1 MSLSKESLN
10 LIGSSGTIPKLEQTS
25 QWLTWKR
32 EMLDLLDMC
41 GYGDLL
47 TRNAQPPTEGNDLA
61 TQIEAWRSRQDR
73 ACGAIRSRLGYNA
86 RVFTTGISTAQGMI
100 NHLETRYR
108 PVGSAIFQE
117 LDRRYQELT
126 LESCDSVMEYANKL
140 RQVRAELLEMDD
152 TCQIGEPHFVNKFL
166 CGLGPD
172 YEVFLTAFNQNH
184 NILPIRNPSNRNV
197 VLKEAVTF
205 ETAIF
210 AASQEEDRQRSATAK
225 MAHRAMMAQDTSCCG
240 YCGRKGHDRSTCWRL
255 HPELRRDR
263 IKAGYERRQR
273 KMQVREK
280 EREKTNDELESATY
294 TTPAHL
300 QPDQARL
307 ALWQNDFQGHL
318 GLIGSS
324 LGPSGLQASLQTRA
338 LERIHVLDS
347 GASSHIF
354 CRQENFTSL
363 HRYHGLPIN
372 GIADIKVMPGGCGTY
387 CLRVQGPKGSQNVTL
402 DNALYVPEGHS
413 NLLSVSA
420 LEKKGAEV
428 VFRNGKAVVTNKGKV
443 VLTATRISGV
453 YVVDEVEDRPF
464 QTALASFSVG
474 DPRLHLWHERLAHLG
489 ERNIKRL
496 MNMSTGI
503 RPDDSTSNPC
513 GACVQG
519 KLRECPHVRPIKKG
533 IYPLECI
540 HADIAGPFPE
550 VGVDGSR
557 YWVCFIDDFT
567 QMSWV
572 YPVKERSEFEEC
584 FHHLLQQFERP
595 ERRCHFLH
603 LDRGG
608 ENRSHSLTRLCR
620 DRGIKL
626 SYTGTEQHEQ
636 NGLAEVLNRIIL
648 EKLTPTLLKSG
659 LALKWW
665 PYFLKAVNRI
675 RNLCPT
681 ASIST
686 TPYQAWYGDVPDLS
700 HLRVLGSRGWALLP
714 SSKRKKM
721 QSKSIPCQLL
731 GYQGSTNYILLDER
745 GRVFVSNNVVFSENI
760 KNVEPTLDNL
770 THQMSDQR
778 PSQRRRVVGEEDSD
792 VENAIVLEPSPL
804 PIASRE
810 ANRSGETGRGETTP
824 DEPPVGDTGWD
835 PDQESTRSSIH
846 VATDERE
853 VSSEETEEHAESRL
867 PERSTRGQLPSRY
880 ILASTNFAFLAKV
893 AEQLY
898 LVARDIDQSEPR
910 TFKEATQGVHG
921 KLWWGGLKDELG
933 SLVENGVWTLVT
945 LPPGRKA
952 LRGKWVFKLKR
963 GENGQVLRYKARFV
977 VRGFEQREGIDFNET
992 FASVVK
998 PMSYK
1003 MIFAIAAALD
1013 LELEQMD
1020 VKTAFLYGL
1029 VNEEIYVQQPE
1040 GFDDG
1045 SGRVCKLL
1053 RALYGLKQAPRVWYE
1068 TLSTFLATL
1077 GFKPLLSDMGVFV
1090 KGHTFIAVYVDDLLI
1105 AGPSKDEIVAVKQ
1118 ALCNKFK
1125 MTDLGPCKYYLG
1137 MSVRRDRATRSIFLS
1152 QTTYLEKVLRDFGMD
1167 QCAPNATPVSTS
1179 KFGEPGPDYKAADK
1193 LKEWYAKA
1201 IGSLMYLMLGT
1212 RPDIAFAVS
1221 LCSRHLANPTNEHQ
1235 TAVKRIFRY
1244 LKGSQNLEL
1253 VYQGGLQ
1260 PLLGYTDS
1268 DWAGDL
1274 ETRRSTSGY
1283 VFNLGTGA
1291 ISWSSKR
1298 QRTVALSSCEAE
1310 YMGQTAATKEAVW
1323 LRALLQELLKEYKEV
1338 PELKTTVIFGDN
1350 QGAIAMSKNPQFHTR
1365 TKHIDIQHHYC
1376 REKVN
1381 DGTIEFQYIPT
1392 GKQVADGLTKALPK
1406 DRFLLFRQA
1415 LGLKER
1421 RP

>member
-1 MSLSKESLN
+1 MSLPKEPLN
-10 LIGSSGTIPKLEQTS
+10 LVGSPGTIPKLEQTS

-47 TRNAQPPTEGNDLA
+47 TRNSQPPTEGNDLA

-140 RQVRAELLEMDD
+140 RQVRAELLEMDE

-184 NILPIRNPSNRNV
+184 NILPIRDPNNRDV

-210 AASQEEDRQRSATAK
+210 AVSQEEDRQRSATAK
-225 MAHRAMMAQDTSCCG
+225 IAHRAMMAQDVSCCG
-240 YCGRKGHDRSTCWRL
+240 YCGRKGHDKSTCWKL
-255 HPELRRDR
+255 HPELRRER
-263 IKAGYERRQR
+263 SKAGYDRRQR
-273 KMQVREK
+273 KMQSREK
-280 EREKTNDELESATY
+280 EREKTTDELESATQA
-294 TTPAHL
+294 TPAYL

-307 ALWQNDFQGHL
+307 ALLQNDFQGHL

-324 LGPSGLQASLQTRA
+324 IGPSSLHASLRTQA

-347 GASSHIF
+347 GASLHIF

-363 HRYHGLPIN
+363 HKYHGLPIN
-372 GIADIKVMPGGCGTY
+372 GIADVKVMPGGCGTY

-402 DNALYVPEGHS
+402 DSALYVPEGHS

-453 YVVDEVEDRPF
+453 YVVDEAEEDHF

-503 RPDDSTSNPC
+503 RPDNSTSNPC

-519 KLRECPHVRPIKKG
+519 KLRECPHIRPIKKG
-533 IYPLECI
+533 TYPLECI

-557 YWVCFIDDFT
+557 YWACFIDDFT

-572 YPVKERSEFEEC
+572 YPVKERSDFEEC
-584 FHHLLQQFERP
+584 FQHLLEQFERP

-603 LDRGG
+603 LDGGG
-608 ENRSHSLTRLCR
+608 ENRSHILTRFCR

-760 KNVEPTLDNL
+760 KNIEPTLDNL
-770 THQMSDQR
+770 THQTSDRR
-778 PSQRRRVVGEEDSD
+778 PSQRRRVVREGDSD

-810 ANRSGETGRGETTP
+810 ANRSGETGRGDTTP
-824 DEPPVGDTGWD
+824 DELLVGDTGWD

-880 ILASTNFAFLAKV
+880 ILASTNFAFLATV

-910 TFKEATQGVHG
+910 TFREATQGVHG
-921 KLWWGGLKDELG
+921 KLWWGGLKDEHK
-933 SLVENGVWTLVT
+933 SLVENGVWTLAT
-945 LPPGRKA
+945 LPQDERSFEA
-952 LRGKWVFKLKR
+952 
-963 GENGQVLRYKARFV
+963 NG
-977 VRGFEQREGIDFNET
+977 
-992 FASVVK
+992 
-998 PMSYK
+998 
-1003 MIFAIAAALD
+1003 
-1013 LELEQMD
+1013 
-1020 VKTAFLYGL
+1020 
-1029 VNEEIYVQQPE
+1029 
-1040 GFDDG
+1040 
-1045 SGRVCKLL
+1045 
-1053 RALYGLKQAPRVWYE
+1053 
-1068 TLSTFLATL
+1068 
-1077 GFKPLLSDMGVFV
+1077 
-1090 KGHTFIAVYVDDLLI
+1090 
-1105 AGPSKDEIVAVKQ
+1105 
-1118 ALCNKFK
+1118 
-1125 MTDLGPCKYYLG
+1125 
-1137 MSVRRDRATRSIFLS
+1137 
-1152 QTTYLEKVLRDFGMD
+1152 
-1167 QCAPNATPVSTS
+1167 
-1179 KFGEPGPDYKAADK
+1179 
-1193 LKEWYAKA
+1193 
-1201 IGSLMYLMLGT
+1201 
-1212 RPDIAFAVS
+1212 
-1221 LCSRHLANPTNEHQ
+1221 CS
-1235 TAVKRIFRY
+1235 
-1244 LKGSQNLEL
+1244 
-1253 VYQGGLQ
+1253 
-1260 PLLGYTDS
+1260 
-1268 DWAGDL
+1268 
-1274 ETRRSTSGY
+1274 
-1283 VFNLGTGA
+1283 
-1291 ISWSSKR
+1291 SSK
-1298 QRTVALSSCEAE
+1298 EE
-1310 YMGQTAATKEAVW
+1310 KMGKFCGTK
-1323 LRALLQELLKEYKEV
+1323 LALL
-1338 PELKTTVIFGDN
+1338 
-1350 QGAIAMSKNPQFHTR
+1350 
-1365 TKHIDIQHHYC
+1365 
-1376 REKVN
+1376 
-1381 DGTIEFQYIPT
+1381 
-1392 GKQVADGLTKALPK
+1392 
-1406 DRFLLFRQA
+1406 
-1415 LGLKER
+1415 
-1421 RP
+1421 

>member
-240 YCGRKGHDRSTCWRL
+240 YCGRKGHDRSTCWRI

-496 MNMSTGI
+496 MKMSTGI

-533 IYPLECI
+533 TYPLECI

-595 ERRCHFLH
+595 ERR
-603 LDRGG
+603 
-608 ENRSHSLTRLCR
+608 S
-620 DRGIKL
+620 
-626 SYTGTEQHEQ
+626 
-636 NGLAEVLNRIIL
+636 
-648 EKLTPTLLKSG
+648 
-659 LALKWW
+659 
-665 PYFLKAVNRI
+665 
-675 RNLCPT
+675 
-681 ASIST
+681 
-686 TPYQAWYGDVPDLS
+686 WYGDVPDLS

-853 VSSEETEEHAESRL
+853 VSSEETEKHAESRL

-880 ILASTNFAFLAKV
+880 ILASTNFAFLATV

-910 TFKEATQGVHG
+910 TFKEATQG
-921 KLWWGGLKDELG
+921 KKTYDAKERLQDL
-933 SLVENGVWTLVT
+933 
-945 LPPGRKA
+945 
-952 LRGKWVFKLKR
+952 
-963 GENGQVLRYKARFV
+963 
-977 VRGFEQREGIDFNET
+977 QR
-992 FASVVK
+992 
-998 PMSYK
+998 
-1003 MIFAIAAALD
+1003 
-1013 LELEQMD
+1013 
-1020 VKTAFLYGL
+1020 
-1029 VNEEIYVQQPE
+1029 
-1040 GFDDG
+1040 
-1045 SGRVCKLL
+1045 
-1053 RALYGLKQAPRVWYE
+1053 RAE
-1068 TLSTFLATL
+1068 
-1077 GFKPLLSDMGVFV
+1077 
-1090 KGHTFIAVYVDDLLI
+1090 
-1105 AGPSKDEIVAVKQ
+1105 
-1118 ALCNKFK
+1118 
-1125 MTDLGPCKYYLG
+1125 
-1137 MSVRRDRATRSIFLS
+1137 
-1152 QTTYLEKVLRDFGMD
+1152 
-1167 QCAPNATPVSTS
+1167 
-1179 KFGEPGPDYKAADK
+1179 
-1193 LKEWYAKA
+1193 
-1201 IGSLMYLMLGT
+1201 
-1212 RPDIAFAVS
+1212 
-1221 LCSRHLANPTNEHQ
+1221 
-1235 TAVKRIFRY
+1235 
-1244 LKGSQNLEL
+1244 
-1253 VYQGGLQ
+1253 
-1260 PLLGYTDS
+1260 
-1268 DWAGDL
+1268 AGDL
-1274 ETRRSTSGY
+1274 LWIEEDLQSQESLQDRAKMGVSRRSSADKKKTRK
-1283 VFNLGTGA
+1283 FR
-1291 ISWSSKR
+1291 I
-1298 QRTVALSSCEAE
+1298 AL
-1310 YMGQTAATKEAVW
+1310 
-1323 LRALLQELLKEYKEV
+1323 
-1338 PELKTTVIFGDN
+1338 D
-1350 QGAIAMSKNPQFHTR
+1350 
-1365 TKHIDIQHHYC
+1365 
-1376 REKVN
+1376 
-1381 DGTIEFQYIPT
+1381 
-1392 GKQVADGLTKALPK
+1392 
-1406 DRFLLFRQA
+1406 
-1415 LGLKER
+1415 
-1421 RP
+1421 

>member
-1 MSLSKESLN
+1 MSLPKESLN
-10 LIGSSGTIPKLEQTS
+10 LMGSSSTIPKLEQTS

-47 TRNAQPPTEGNDLA
+47 TRNTQPPTEGNDLV

-86 RVFTTGISTAQGMI
+86 RVFTTGILTAQGMMS
-100 NHLETRYR
+100 HLESRYR

-117 LDRRYQELT
+117 LDRRFQELT
-126 LESCDSVMEYANKL
+126 LDSCDSVMEYANKL
-140 RQVRAELLEMDD
+140 RQVRAELLEMDEI
-152 TCQIGEPHFVNKFL
+152 CQIGEPHFVNKFL

-184 NILPIRNPSNRNV
+184 NILPIRDPNNRNV

-225 MAHRAMMAQDTSCCG
+225 IAHRAMMAQDTSCCG
-240 YCGRKGHDRSTCWRL
+240 YCGRKGHDKSTCWKL
-255 HPELRRDR
+255 HPELRRER
-263 IKAGYERRQR
+263 SKAGYERRQR
-273 KMQVREK
+273 KMQNREK
-280 EREKTNDELESATY
+280 DREKTTDELESATY
-294 TTPAHL
+294 ATPAYL

-324 LGPSGLQASLQTRA
+324 FGPSGLQASLQARA

-354 CRQENFTSL
+354 CRYENFTVL
-363 HRYHGLPIN
+363 QKYHGLPIN
-372 GIADIKVMPGGCGTY
+372 GIADAKVMPGGCGTY
-387 CLRVQGPKGSQNVTL
+387 CLRVQGPKGSHNVTL
-402 DNALYVPEGHS
+402 DSALYVPEGHS

-453 YVVDEVEDRPF
+453 YVVDEVEEGHF

-519 KLRECPHVRPIKKG
+519 KLRECPHIRPIKKG
-533 IYPLECI
+533 TYPLECI
-540 HADIAGPFPE
+540 HADIAGPFSE

-557 YWVCFIDDFT
+557 YWACFIDDFT

-584 FHHLLQQFERP
+584 FQHLLKQFERP

-608 ENRSHSLTRLCR
+608 ENRSHVLTRFCR

-700 HLRVLGSRGWALLP
+700 HLRVLGSRGWALIP

-760 KNVEPTLDNL
+760 KNIEPTLDNL

-778 PSQRRRVVGEEDSD
+778 PSQRRRVAREEDSY

-804 PIASRE
+804 PIVSRD

-824 DEPPVGDTGWD
+824 DEPLVGDTGWD
-835 PDQESTRSSIH
+835 PDQASTRSSIH

-853 VSSEETEEHAESRL
+853 VSSEETEGHAESRL

-880 ILASTNFAFLAKV
+880 ILASTNFAFLATV

-910 TFKEATQGVHG
+910 TFREATQGVHG
-921 KLWWGGLKDELG
+921 KLWWGGLKDEHG
-933 SLVENGVWTLVT
+933 SLAENGVWTLVT

-1029 VNEEIYVQQPE
+1029 VTEEIYVEQPE

-1137 MSVRRDRATRSIFLS
+1137 MSVRRDRTTRSIFLS

-1179 KFGEPGPDYKAADK
+1179 KFGEPDSGYKATGE

-1221 LCSRHLANPTNEHQ
+1221 LCSRHLGNPTNEHQ

-1253 VYQGGLQ
+1253 VYQGELQ
-1260 PLLGYTDS
+1260 PLFGYTDS

-1310 YMGQTAATKEAVW
+1310 YMGQTAAAKEAVW
-1323 LRALLQELLKEYKEV
+1323 LRGLFQELLKEYREV
-1338 PELKTTVIFGDN
+1338 PELKSTVIFGDN

-1381 DGTIEFQYIPT
+1381 DGTVEFQYIPT

-1406 DRFLLFRQA
+1406 DRFLLFRKA

-1421 RP
+1421 QP

>member
-1 MSLSKESLN
+1 MSLPKEPLN
-10 LIGSSGTIPKLEQTS
+10 LVGSPGTIPKPEQAS

-100 NHLETRYR
+100 RHLETRYR
-108 PVGSAIFQE
+108 PVGNAIFQE

-152 TCQIGEPHFVNKFL
+152 TCQVGEPHFVNKFL

-172 YEVFLTAFNQNH
+172 YEVFLTTFNQNH
-184 NILPIRNPSNRNV
+184 NILPIRDPNNRNV
-197 VLKEAVTF
+197 IIKEAVTF

-225 MAHRAMMAQDTSCCG
+225 M
-240 YCGRKGHDRSTCWRL
+240 
-255 HPELRRDR
+255 
-263 IKAGYERRQR
+263 
-273 KMQVREK
+273 
-280 EREKTNDELESATY
+280 
-294 TTPAHL
+294 
-300 QPDQARL
+300 
-307 ALWQNDFQGHL
+307 
-318 GLIGSS
+318 
-324 LGPSGLQASLQTRA
+324 
-338 LERIHVLDS
+338 IHVLDS
-347 GASSHIF
+347 GASSHTF
-354 CRQENFTSL
+354 CRHKNFTSL

-402 DNALYVPEGHS
+402 DNALHVPEGHS
-413 NLLSVSA
+413 NLLFVSA

-428 VFRNGKAVVTNKGKV
+428 VFRNGKAAVTNKGKV

-453 YVVDEVEDRPF
+453 YVVDEVEDRLF

-496 MNMSTGI
+496 MKMSTGI
-503 RPDDSTSNPC
+503 RTDDSTSNPC

-519 KLRECPHVRPIKKG
+519 KLREGPHIRPIKKG
-533 IYPLECI
+533 TYPLECI

-557 YWVCFIDDFT
+557 YWACFIDDFT

-572 YPVKERSEFEEC
+572 YPVKERSDFEEC
-584 FHHLLQQFERP
+584 FQHLLGQFERP

-603 LDRGG
+603 LNRGG
-608 ENRSHSLTRLCR
+608 ENRSHVLTRFYR

-721 QSKSIPCQLL
+721 QSKSIP
-731 GYQGSTNYILLDER
+731 
-745 GRVFVSNNVVFSENI
+745 F
-760 KNVEPTLDNL
+760 
-770 THQMSDQR
+770 
-778 PSQRRRVVGEEDSD
+778 GEGDSD
-792 VENAIVLEPSPL
+792 VENATVLEPSPL

-810 ANRSGETGRGETTP
+810 ANRSEETGRGETTP
-824 DEPPVGDTGWD
+824 DEPLVGDTGWD

-853 VSSEETEEHAESRL
+853 VSSEETGGHAESRL

-880 ILASTNFAFLAKV
+880 ILASTNFAFLGTI

-910 TFKEATQGVHG
+910 TFREATQGVHR
-921 KLWWGGLKDELG
+921 KLWWGGLKDEHG

-952 LRGKWVFKLKR
+952 LRGKWVFKLKI

-1090 KGHTFIAVYVDDLLI
+1090 KGHTFIAVYMDDLLI
-1105 AGPSKDEIVAVKQ
+1105 AGPSKDETVAVKQ
-1118 ALCNKFK
+1118 DLCNKFK

-1137 MSVRRDRATRSIFLS
+1137 MSLRRDRTDRSIFLS
-1152 QTTYLEKVLRDFGMD
+1152 QTAYLEKVLRDFGMD

-1179 KFGEPGPDYKAADK
+1179 KFREPSPDYKAADE

-1221 LCSRHLANPTNEHQ
+1221 LCSRHPGNPTNEHQ

-1244 LKGSQNLEL
+1244 LQGSQNLEL
-1253 VYQGGLQ
+1253 VYQGELQ

-1268 DWAGDL
+1268 GWAGDL

-1310 YMGQTAATKEAVW
+1310 YMGQTAAAKEAVW
-1323 LRALLQELLKEYKEV
+1323 LRGLLQELLKEYKEV

-1350 QGAIAMSKNPQFHTR
+1350 PGAMAMSKNPQFHTR

-1381 DGTIEFQYIPT
+1381 DGTVEFQYIPT

-1406 DRFLLFRQA
+1406 DRFLLFRKA

>member
-240 YCGRKGHDRSTCWRL
+240 YCGRKGHDRSTCWRI

-496 MNMSTGI
+496 MKMSTGI

-533 IYPLECI
+533 TYPLECI

-608 ENRSHSLTRLCR
+608 ENRSHT
-620 DRGIKL
+620 
-626 SYTGTEQHEQ
+626 
-636 NGLAEVLNRIIL
+636 
-648 EKLTPTLLKSG
+648 
-659 LALKWW
+659 
-665 PYFLKAVNRI
+665 
-675 RNLCPT
+675 
-681 ASIST
+681 
-686 TPYQAWYGDVPDLS
+686 WYGDVPDLS

-853 VSSEETEEHAESRL
+853 VSSEETEKHAESRL

-880 ILASTNFAFLAKV
+880 ILASTNFAFLATV

-910 TFKEATQGVHG
+910 TFKEATQGETHG
-921 KLWWGGLKDELG
+921 SKIA
-933 SLVENGVWTLVT
+933 
-945 LPPGRKA
+945 RK
-952 LRGKWVFKLKR
+952 
-963 GENGQVLRYKARFV
+963 
-977 VRGFEQREGIDFNET
+977 REEG
-992 FASVVK
+992 A
-998 PMSYK
+998 K
-1003 MIFAIAAALD
+1003 M
-1013 LELEQMD
+1013 
-1020 VKTAFLYGL
+1020 
-1029 VNEEIYVQQPE
+1029 N
-1040 GFDDG
+1040 
-1045 SGRVCKLL
+1045 
-1053 RALYGLKQAPRVWYE
+1053 
-1068 TLSTFLATL
+1068 
-1077 GFKPLLSDMGVFV
+1077 
-1090 KGHTFIAVYVDDLLI
+1090 
-1105 AGPSKDEIVAVKQ
+1105 
-1118 ALCNKFK
+1118 
-1125 MTDLGPCKYYLG
+1125 
-1137 MSVRRDRATRSIFLS
+1137 
-1152 QTTYLEKVLRDFGMD
+1152 
-1167 QCAPNATPVSTS
+1167 
-1179 KFGEPGPDYKAADK
+1179 
-1193 LKEWYAKA
+1193 
-1201 IGSLMYLMLGT
+1201 
-1212 RPDIAFAVS
+1212 
-1221 LCSRHLANPTNEHQ
+1221 
-1235 TAVKRIFRY
+1235 
-1244 LKGSQNLEL
+1244 
-1253 VYQGGLQ
+1253 
-1260 PLLGYTDS
+1260 
-1268 DWAGDL
+1268 
-1274 ETRRSTSGY
+1274 
-1283 VFNLGTGA
+1283 
-1291 ISWSSKR
+1291 
-1298 QRTVALSSCEAE
+1298 
-1310 YMGQTAATKEAVW
+1310 
-1323 LRALLQELLKEYKEV
+1323 
-1338 PELKTTVIFGDN
+1338 
-1350 QGAIAMSKNPQFHTR
+1350 
-1365 TKHIDIQHHYC
+1365 
-1376 REKVN
+1376 
-1381 DGTIEFQYIPT
+1381 
-1392 GKQVADGLTKALPK
+1392 
-1406 DRFLLFRQA
+1406 
-1415 LGLKER
+1415 
-1421 RP
+1421 

>member
-10 LIGSSGTIPKLEQTS
+10 LVGSSGTILKLEQTS
-25 QWLTWKR
+25 HWLTWKR

-86 RVFTTGISTAQGMI
+86 RVFTTGIPTA
-100 NHLETRYR
+100 H
-108 PVGSAIFQE
+108 
-117 LDRRYQELT
+117 
-126 LESCDSVMEYANKL
+126 VMEYANKL
-140 RQVRAELLEMDD
+140 RQVKAELLEMDEI
-152 TCQIGEPHFVNKFL
+152 CQIGEPHLVNKFL

-184 NILPIRNPSNRNV
+184 NILPIRDPNNRNV
-197 VLKEAVTF
+197 ILKEAVTF

-210 AASQEEDRQRSATAK
+210 AASQEEDRQRGATARI
-225 MAHRAMMAQDTSCCG
+225 AHRAMVAQGTPCCG
-240 YCGRKGHDRSTCWRL
+240 HCGRKWHDKSTCWKL
-255 HPELRRDR
+255 HPELRRER
-263 IKAGYERRQR
+263 TKAGYERRQR
-273 KMQVREK
+273 KMQNREK
-280 EREKTNDELESATY
+280 DREKTTDELGSATY
-294 TTPAHL
+294 AAPAYL

-324 LGPSGLQASLQTRA
+324 FGPSGPQASLQTRA

-354 CRQENFTSL
+354 CRHENFTVL
-363 HRYHGLPIN
+363 QKYHGLPIN
-372 GIADIKVMPGGCGTY
+372 GIADAKVMPGGCGTY
-387 CLRVQGPKGSQNVTL
+387 CLRVQGPKGSHNVTL
-402 DNALYVPEGHS
+402 DSALYVPEGHS

-453 YVVDEVEDRPF
+453 YVVDEAEEDHF

-503 RPDDSTSNPC
+503 RPDISTSNPC

-519 KLRECPHVRPIKKG
+519 KLRECPHIRPIKKG
-533 IYPLECI
+533 TYPLECI

-557 YWVCFIDDFT
+557 YWACFIDDFT

-584 FHHLLQQFERP
+584 FQHLLEQFERP

-608 ENRSHSLTRLCR
+608 ENRSHVLTRFCW

-745 GRVFVSNNVVFSENI
+745 GRVLVSNNVVFSENI

-778 PSQRRRVVGEEDSD
+778 PSQRRRVVGEGDSD

-810 ANRSGETGRGETTP
+810 ANRSEETGRGETTP
-824 DEPPVGDTGWD
+824 DEPLVGDTGWD

-853 VSSEETEEHAESRL
+853 VSSEETGGHAESRL

-880 ILASTNFAFLAKV
+880 ILASTNFAFLATV

-910 TFKEATQGVHG
+910 TFREATQGVHR
-921 KLWWGGLKDELG
+921 KLWWGGLKDEHG

-1068 TLSTFLATL
+1068 TLSTFLAAL

-1090 KGHTFIAVYVDDLLI
+1090 KCHTFIAVYVDDLLI

-1125 MTDLGPCKYYLG
+1125 MTDLGPCK
-1137 MSVRRDRATRSIFLS
+1137 
-1152 QTTYLEKVLRDFGMD
+1152 
-1167 QCAPNATPVSTS
+1167 
-1179 KFGEPGPDYKAADK
+1179 
-1193 LKEWYAKA
+1193 
-1201 IGSLMYLMLGT
+1201 
-1212 RPDIAFAVS
+1212 
-1221 LCSRHLANPTNEHQ
+1221 
-1235 TAVKRIFRY
+1235 
-1244 LKGSQNLEL
+1244 
-1253 VYQGGLQ
+1253 
-1260 PLLGYTDS
+1260 
-1268 DWAGDL
+1268 
-1274 ETRRSTSGY
+1274 
-1283 VFNLGTGA
+1283 
-1291 ISWSSKR
+1291 
-1298 QRTVALSSCEAE
+1298 
-1310 YMGQTAATKEAVW
+1310 
-1323 LRALLQELLKEYKEV
+1323 
-1338 PELKTTVIFGDN
+1338 
-1350 QGAIAMSKNPQFHTR
+1350 
-1365 TKHIDIQHHYC
+1365 
-1376 REKVN
+1376 
-1381 DGTIEFQYIPT
+1381 
-1392 GKQVADGLTKALPK
+1392 
-1406 DRFLLFRQA
+1406 
-1415 LGLKER
+1415 
-1421 RP
+1421 

>member
-140 RQVRAELLEMDD
+140 RQ
-152 TCQIGEPHFVNKFL
+152 
-166 CGLGPD
+166 
-172 YEVFLTAFNQNH
+172 NH
-184 NILPIRNPSNRNV
+184 NILPIRDPSNRNV

-533 IYPLECI
+533 TYPLECI

-675 RNLCPT
+675 RNLCPA

-853 VSSEETEEHAESRL
+853 VSSEETEKHAESRL

-880 ILASTNFAFLAKV
+880 ILASTNFAFLATV

-910 TFKEATQGVHG
+910 TFKEATQG
-921 KLWWGGLKDELG
+921 
-933 SLVENGVWTLVT
+933 
-945 LPPGRKA
+945 
-952 LRGKWVFKLKR
+952 
-963 GENGQVLRYKARFV
+963 
-977 VRGFEQREGIDFNET
+977 
-992 FASVVK
+992 
-998 PMSYK
+998 
-1003 MIFAIAAALD
+1003 
-1013 LELEQMD
+1013 
-1020 VKTAFLYGL
+1020 
-1029 VNEEIYVQQPE
+1029 
-1040 GFDDG
+1040 
-1045 SGRVCKLL
+1045 
-1053 RALYGLKQAPRVWYE
+1053 
-1068 TLSTFLATL
+1068 
-1077 GFKPLLSDMGVFV
+1077 
-1090 KGHTFIAVYVDDLLI
+1090 
-1105 AGPSKDEIVAVKQ
+1105 
-1118 ALCNKFK
+1118 
-1125 MTDLGPCKYYLG
+1125 
-1137 MSVRRDRATRSIFLS
+1137 
-1152 QTTYLEKVLRDFGMD
+1152 
-1167 QCAPNATPVSTS
+1167 
-1179 KFGEPGPDYKAADK
+1179 
-1193 LKEWYAKA
+1193 
-1201 IGSLMYLMLGT
+1201 
-1212 RPDIAFAVS
+1212 
-1221 LCSRHLANPTNEHQ
+1221 

-1310 YMGQTAATKEAVW
+1310 YMGQTAAAKEAVW
-1323 LRALLQELLKEYKEV
+1323 LRGLLQELLKEYREV

-1381 DGTIEFQYIPT
+1381 DGTVEFQYIPT

-1406 DRFLLFRQA
+1406 DRFLLFRKA
-1415 LGLKER
+1415 LGLRER

>member
-10 LIGSSGTIPKLEQTS
+10 LASNSSAIPKLEQTS

-47 TRNAQPPTEGNDLA
+47 TRNSQPPTEGNDLT
-61 TQIEAWRSRQDR
+61 TQIEVWRSRQDR

-86 RVFTTGISTAQGMI
+86 RVFTTGIPTAQGMI

-126 LESCDSVMEYANKL
+126 LDSCDSVMEYANKL
-140 RQVRAELLEMDD
+140 RQVRAELLEMDEI
-152 TCQIGEPHFVNKFL
+152 CQIGEPHFVNKFL

-184 NILPIRNPSNRNV
+184 NILPIRDPNNRNII
-197 VLKEAVTF
+197 LKEAVTF

-210 AASQEEDRQRSATAK
+210 AASQEEDRQRGATARI
-225 MAHRAMMAQDTSCCG
+225 AHRAMVARDTSGCG
-240 YCGRKGHDRSTCWRL
+240 HCGRKGHNKSTCWKL
-255 HPELRRDR
+255 HPELRREHE
-263 IKAGYERRQR
+263 KTAHERRQR
-273 KMQVREK
+273 KTQRREK
-280 EREKTNDELESATY
+280 EKEKTNDEPEYATDA
-294 TTPAHL
+294 TPAYL

-318 GLIGSS
+318 GLVGSS
-324 LGPSGLQASLQTRA
+324 FRLSGSQASPQARA

-354 CRQENFTSL
+354 CRSANFTAL
-363 HRYHGLPIN
+363 HKYQGLPIN
-372 GIADIKVMPGGCGTY
+372 GIANATVMPGGRGTY
-387 CLRVQGPKGSQNVTL
+387 SLRVQGPKGPQNVTL
-402 DNALYVPEGHS
+402 DSALYVPEGYS

-428 VFRNGKAVVTNKGKV
+428 LFRNGKAVVTNKGKV

-453 YVVDEVEDRPF
+453 YVVDETEEDHF

-496 MNMSTGI
+496 VGMSTGI
-503 RPDDSTSNPC
+503 RPDQSTSNPC

-519 KLRECPHVRPIKKG
+519 KLKERPHVRPIKKG
-533 IYPLECI
+533 TYPLECI

-550 VGVDGSR
+550 VGVDGSW
-557 YWVCFIDDFT
+557 YWACFIDDFT

-572 YPVKERSEFEEC
+572 YPIKEKSEFEEC
-584 FHHLLQQFERP
+584 FQHLLKQFERP

-608 ENRSHSLTRLCR
+608 ENRSHILIMFCR
-620 DRGIKL
+620 DRGIHL
-626 SYTGTEQHEQ
+626 SYTATEQHEQ

-665 PYFLKAVNRI
+665 PYLLKAVNHI

-700 HLRVLGSRGWALLP
+700 HLRVFGSRGWALLP

-721 QSKSIPCQLL
+721 QSRSIPCQLL

-760 KNVEPTLDNL
+760 KSVEPILDNL

-778 PSQRRRVVGEEDSD
+778 PSQRRRVDKENTD
-792 VENAIVLEPSPL
+792 VENLIILEPSPL
-804 PIASRE
+804 PIASGKANGAE
-810 ANRSGETGRGETTP
+810 AIGRGETTS
-824 DEPPVGDTGWD
+824 DESSVGDPGWD

-846 VATDERE
+846 VATDEHE
-853 VSSEETEEHAESRL
+853 VPPEATERHAESRL

-880 ILASTNFAFLAKV
+880 ILASTNFAFLATI
-893 AEQLY
+893 ARQLY

-910 TFKEATQGVHG
+910 TFKEATQGPHG
-921 KLWWGGLKDELG
+921 RLWWGGLKDEHG
-933 SLVENGVWTLVT
+933 SLIENGVWTLVT

-963 GENGQVLRYKARFV
+963 GENGEILRYKARFV

-1003 MIFAIAAALD
+1003 MIFAITAALD

-1029 VNEEIYVQQPE
+1029 VTEEIYVEQPE
-1040 GFDDG
+1040 GFNDG
-1045 SGRVCKLL
+1045 SGKVCKLL

-1068 TLSTFLATL
+1068 TLSTFLEIL
-1077 GFKPLLSDMGVFV
+1077 GFKPLLSDMGIFV

-1137 MSVRRDRATRSIFLS
+1137 MSLRRDRANRSISLS
-1152 QTTYLEKVLRDFGMD
+1152 QTTYLEKILRDFGMD
-1167 QCAPNATPVSTS
+1167 QCAPNVTPVATS
-1179 KFGEPGPDYKAADK
+1179 KFGEPDPDYKATDE

-1221 LCSRHLANPTNEHQ
+1221 LCSRHLGNPTNEHQ

-1253 VYQGGLQ
+1253 VYQGKLQ

-1274 ETRRSTSGY
+1274 ETRKSTSGY

-1310 YMGQTAATKEAVW
+1310 YMGQTGAAKEAVW
-1323 LRALLQELLKEYKEV
+1323 LRNLLQELLKEYREV

-1350 QGAIAMSKNPQFHTR
+1350 QGAIAMSKNPQFHAR
-1365 TKHIDIQHHYC
+1365 TKHIEIQHHYC

-1381 DGTIEFQYIPT
+1381 DGTVDFQYIPT

-1406 DRFLLFRQA
+1406 DRFLLFREA

-1421 RP
+1421 RL

>member
-1 MSLSKESLN
+1 
-10 LIGSSGTIPKLEQTS
+10 
-25 QWLTWKR
+25 
-32 EMLDLLDMC
+32 
-41 GYGDLL
+41 
-47 TRNAQPPTEGNDLA
+47 
-61 TQIEAWRSRQDR
+61 
-73 ACGAIRSRLGYNA
+73 
-86 RVFTTGISTAQGMI
+86 
-100 NHLETRYR
+100 
-108 PVGSAIFQE
+108 
-117 LDRRYQELT
+117 
-126 LESCDSVMEYANKL
+126 
-140 RQVRAELLEMDD
+140 
-152 TCQIGEPHFVNKFL
+152 
-166 CGLGPD
+166 
-172 YEVFLTAFNQNH
+172 
-184 NILPIRNPSNRNV
+184 
-197 VLKEAVTF
+197 
-205 ETAIF
+205 
-210 AASQEEDRQRSATAK
+210 
-225 MAHRAMMAQDTSCCG
+225 
-240 YCGRKGHDRSTCWRL
+240 
-255 HPELRRDR
+255 
-263 IKAGYERRQR
+263 
-273 KMQVREK
+273 MQVREK

-496 MNMSTGI
+496 MKMSTGI

-533 IYPLECI
+533 TYPLECI

-608 ENRSHSLTRLCR
+608 ENRSHT
-620 DRGIKL
+620 
-626 SYTGTEQHEQ
+626 
-636 NGLAEVLNRIIL
+636 
-648 EKLTPTLLKSG
+648 
-659 LALKWW
+659 
-665 PYFLKAVNRI
+665 
-675 RNLCPT
+675 
-681 ASIST
+681 
-686 TPYQAWYGDVPDLS
+686 WYGDVPDLS

-853 VSSEETEEHAESRL
+853 VSSEETEKHAESRL

-880 ILASTNFAFLAKV
+880 ILASTNFAFLATV

-910 TFKEATQGVHG
+910 TFKEATQG
-921 KLWWGGLKDELG
+921 KKTYDAKERLQDL
-933 SLVENGVWTLVT
+933 
-945 LPPGRKA
+945 
-952 LRGKWVFKLKR
+952 
-963 GENGQVLRYKARFV
+963 
-977 VRGFEQREGIDFNET
+977 QR
-992 FASVVK
+992 
-998 PMSYK
+998 
-1003 MIFAIAAALD
+1003 
-1013 LELEQMD
+1013 
-1020 VKTAFLYGL
+1020 
-1029 VNEEIYVQQPE
+1029 
-1040 GFDDG
+1040 
-1045 SGRVCKLL
+1045 
-1053 RALYGLKQAPRVWYE
+1053 RAE
-1068 TLSTFLATL
+1068 
-1077 GFKPLLSDMGVFV
+1077 
-1090 KGHTFIAVYVDDLLI
+1090 
-1105 AGPSKDEIVAVKQ
+1105 
-1118 ALCNKFK
+1118 
-1125 MTDLGPCKYYLG
+1125 
-1137 MSVRRDRATRSIFLS
+1137 
-1152 QTTYLEKVLRDFGMD
+1152 
-1167 QCAPNATPVSTS
+1167 
-1179 KFGEPGPDYKAADK
+1179 
-1193 LKEWYAKA
+1193 
-1201 IGSLMYLMLGT
+1201 
-1212 RPDIAFAVS
+1212 
-1221 LCSRHLANPTNEHQ
+1221 
-1235 TAVKRIFRY
+1235 
-1244 LKGSQNLEL
+1244 
-1253 VYQGGLQ
+1253 
-1260 PLLGYTDS
+1260 
-1268 DWAGDL
+1268 AGDL
-1274 ETRRSTSGY
+1274 LWIEEDLQSQESLQDRAKMGVSRRSSADKKKTRK
-1283 VFNLGTGA
+1283 FR
-1291 ISWSSKR
+1291 I
-1298 QRTVALSSCEAE
+1298 AL
-1310 YMGQTAATKEAVW
+1310 
-1323 LRALLQELLKEYKEV
+1323 
-1338 PELKTTVIFGDN
+1338 D
-1350 QGAIAMSKNPQFHTR
+1350 
-1365 TKHIDIQHHYC
+1365 
-1376 REKVN
+1376 
-1381 DGTIEFQYIPT
+1381 
-1392 GKQVADGLTKALPK
+1392 
-1406 DRFLLFRQA
+1406 
-1415 LGLKER
+1415 
-1421 RP
+1421 

>member
-10 LIGSSGTIPKLEQTS
+10 LVGSSGTILKLEQTS
-25 QWLTWKR
+25 HWLTWKR

-86 RVFTTGISTAQGMI
+86 RVFTTGIPTA
-100 NHLETRYR
+100 H
-108 PVGSAIFQE
+108 
-117 LDRRYQELT
+117 
-126 LESCDSVMEYANKL
+126 VMEYANKL
-140 RQVRAELLEMDD
+140 RQVKAELLEMDEI
-152 TCQIGEPHFVNKFL
+152 CQIGEPHLVNKFL

-184 NILPIRNPSNRNV
+184 NILPIRDPNNRNV
-197 VLKEAVTF
+197 ILKEAVTF

-210 AASQEEDRQRSATAK
+210 AASQEEDRQRGATARI
-225 MAHRAMMAQDTSCCG
+225 AHRAMVAQGTPCCG
-240 YCGRKGHDRSTCWRL
+240 HCGRKWHDKSTCWKL
-255 HPELRRDR
+255 HPELRRER
-263 IKAGYERRQR
+263 TKAGYERRQR
-273 KMQVREK
+273 KMQNREK
-280 EREKTNDELESATY
+280 DREKTTDELGSATY
-294 TTPAHL
+294 AAPAYL

-324 LGPSGLQASLQTRA
+324 FGPSGPQASLQTRA

-354 CRQENFTSL
+354 CRHENFTVL
-363 HRYHGLPIN
+363 QKYHGLPIN
-372 GIADIKVMPGGCGTY
+372 GIADAKVMPGGCGTY
-387 CLRVQGPKGSQNVTL
+387 CLRVQGPKGSHNVTL
-402 DNALYVPEGHS
+402 DSALYVPEGHS

-453 YVVDEVEDRPF
+453 YVVDEAEEDHF

-503 RPDDSTSNPC
+503 RPDISTSNPC

-519 KLRECPHVRPIKKG
+519 KLRECPHIRPIKKG
-533 IYPLECI
+533 TYPLECI

-557 YWVCFIDDFT
+557 YWACFIDDFT

-584 FHHLLQQFERP
+584 FQHLLEQFERP

-608 ENRSHSLTRLCR
+608 ENRSHVLTRFCW

-745 GRVFVSNNVVFSENI
+745 GRVLVSNNVVFSENI

-778 PSQRRRVVGEEDSD
+778 PSQRRRVVGEGDSD

-810 ANRSGETGRGETTP
+810 ANRSEETGRGETTP
-824 DEPPVGDTGWD
+824 DEPLVGDTGWD

-853 VSSEETEEHAESRL
+853 VSSEETGGHAESRL

-880 ILASTNFAFLAKV
+880 ILASTNFAFLATV

-910 TFKEATQGVHG
+910 TFREATQGVHR
-921 KLWWGGLKDELG
+921 KLWWGGLKDEHG

-1068 TLSTFLATL
+1068 TLSTFLAAL

-1090 KGHTFIAVYVDDLLI
+1090 KCHTFIAVYVDDLLI

-1137 MSVRRDRATRSIFLS
+1137 MSLRRDRATRSIFLS
-1152 QTTYLEKVLRDFGMD
+1152 QTTYLEKVLRDFGLD

-1179 KFGEPGPDYKAADK
+1179 KFGEPDSGYKATDE

-1221 LCSRHLANPTNEHQ
+1221 LCSRHLGNPTNEHQ

-1253 VYQGGLQ
+1253 VYQGELQ

-1298 QRTVALSSCEAE
+1298 QRTVALASCEAE
-1310 YMGQTAATKEAVW
+1310 YMGQTAAAKEAVW
-1323 LRALLQELLKEYKEV
+1323 LRGLLQELLKEYKEV
-1338 PELKTTVIFGDN
+1338 PELKTTVIFGDS

-1381 DGTIEFQYIPT
+1381 DGTVEFQYIPT
-1392 GKQVADGLTKALPK
+1392 GKQVADSLTKALPK
-1406 DRFLLFRQA
+1406 DRFLLFRKA

>member
-263 IKAGYERRQR
+263 IKTGYERRQR

-372 GIADIKVMPGGCGTY
+372 GIADIKVMPGGRGTY

-420 LEKKGAEV
+420 LEKKGAKV

-513 GACVQG
+513 GAC
-519 KLRECPHVRPIKKG
+519 
-533 IYPLECI
+533 
-540 HADIAGPFPE
+540 
-550 VGVDGSR
+550 
-557 YWVCFIDDFT
+557 
-567 QMSWV
+567 
-572 YPVKERSEFEEC
+572 
-584 FHHLLQQFERP
+584 
-595 ERRCHFLH
+595 
-603 LDRGG
+603 
-608 ENRSHSLTRLCR
+608 
-620 DRGIKL
+620 
-626 SYTGTEQHEQ
+626 
-636 NGLAEVLNRIIL
+636 
-648 EKLTPTLLKSG
+648 
-659 LALKWW
+659 KW
-665 PYFLKAVNRI
+665 
-675 RNLCPT
+675 
-681 ASIST
+681 
-686 TPYQAWYGDVPDLS
+686 
-700 HLRVLGSRGWALLP
+700 
-714 SSKRKKM
+714 
-721 QSKSIPCQLL
+721 
-731 GYQGSTNYILLDER
+731 E
-745 GRVFVSNNVVFSENI
+745 
-760 KNVEPTLDNL
+760 
-770 THQMSDQR
+770 
-778 PSQRRRVVGEEDSD
+778 
-792 VENAIVLEPSPL
+792 
-804 PIASRE
+804 
-810 ANRSGETGRGETTP
+810 
-824 DEPPVGDTGWD
+824 
-835 PDQESTRSSIH
+835 
-846 VATDERE
+846 
-853 VSSEETEEHAESRL
+853 
-867 PERSTRGQLPSRY
+867 
-880 ILASTNFAFLAKV
+880 
-893 AEQLY
+893 
-898 LVARDIDQSEPR
+898 
-910 TFKEATQGVHG
+910 
-921 KLWWGGLKDELG
+921 
-933 SLVENGVWTLVT
+933 
-945 LPPGRKA
+945 
-952 LRGKWVFKLKR
+952 
-963 GENGQVLRYKARFV
+963 
-977 VRGFEQREGIDFNET
+977 
-992 FASVVK
+992 
-998 PMSYK
+998 
-1003 MIFAIAAALD
+1003 
-1013 LELEQMD
+1013 
-1020 VKTAFLYGL
+1020 
-1029 VNEEIYVQQPE
+1029 
-1040 GFDDG
+1040 
-1045 SGRVCKLL
+1045 
-1053 RALYGLKQAPRVWYE
+1053 
-1068 TLSTFLATL
+1068 
-1077 GFKPLLSDMGVFV
+1077 
-1090 KGHTFIAVYVDDLLI
+1090 
-1105 AGPSKDEIVAVKQ
+1105 
-1118 ALCNKFK
+1118 
-1125 MTDLGPCKYYLG
+1125 
-1137 MSVRRDRATRSIFLS
+1137 
-1152 QTTYLEKVLRDFGMD
+1152 
-1167 QCAPNATPVSTS
+1167 
-1179 KFGEPGPDYKAADK
+1179 
-1193 LKEWYAKA
+1193 
-1201 IGSLMYLMLGT
+1201 
-1212 RPDIAFAVS
+1212 
-1221 LCSRHLANPTNEHQ
+1221 
-1235 TAVKRIFRY
+1235 
-1244 LKGSQNLEL
+1244 
-1253 VYQGGLQ
+1253 
-1260 PLLGYTDS
+1260 
-1268 DWAGDL
+1268 
-1274 ETRRSTSGY
+1274 
-1283 VFNLGTGA
+1283 
-1291 ISWSSKR
+1291 
-1298 QRTVALSSCEAE
+1298 
-1310 YMGQTAATKEAVW
+1310 
-1323 LRALLQELLKEYKEV
+1323 
-1338 PELKTTVIFGDN
+1338 
-1350 QGAIAMSKNPQFHTR
+1350 
-1365 TKHIDIQHHYC
+1365 
-1376 REKVN
+1376 
-1381 DGTIEFQYIPT
+1381 
-1392 GKQVADGLTKALPK
+1392 
-1406 DRFLLFRQA
+1406 
-1415 LGLKER
+1415 
-1421 RP
+1421 

>member
-10 LIGSSGTIPKLEQTS
+10 LVSNSNTIPKLEQTS

-47 TRNAQPPTEGNDLA
+47 TRNAQPPTEGNDLT

-86 RVFTTGISTAQGMI
+86 RVFTTGIPTAQGMI

-126 LESCDSVMEYANKL
+126 LDSCDSVMEYANKL
-140 RQVRAELLEMDD
+140 RQVRAELLEMDEI
-152 TCQIGEPHFVNKFL
+152 CQIGEPHFVNKFL

-184 NILPIRNPSNRNV
+184 NILPIRDPNNRNV
-197 VLKEAVTF
+197 ILKEAVTF

-210 AASQEEDRQRSATAK
+210 AASQEEDRQKGATARI
-225 MAHRAMMAQDTSCCG
+225 AHRAMVAWDTSGCG
-240 YCGRKGHDRSTCWRL
+240 HCGRKGHNKSTCWKL
-255 HPELRRDR
+255 HPELRREHER
-263 IKAGYERRQR
+263 AAHERRQR
-273 KMQVREK
+273 KTQRREK
-280 EREKTNDELESATY
+280 EKEKTNDEPESATAA
-294 TTPAHL
+294 TPVYI

-324 LGPSGLQASLQTRA
+324 FGLSGSQATPQARA

-354 CRQENFTSL
+354 CRHTNFTVL
-363 HRYHGLPIN
+363 HKYQGFPIN
-372 GIADIKVMPGGCGTY
+372 GIANATVMPGGRGTY
-387 CLRVQGPKGSQNVTL
+387 TFRVQGPKGPQNVTL
-402 DNALYVPEGHS
+402 DNALYVPEGCS

-428 VFRNGKAVVTNKGKV
+428 LFRNGKAVVTNKGKV

-453 YVVDEVEDRPF
+453 YVVDEAEADHF
-464 QTALASFSVG
+464 QTA
-474 DPRLHLWHERLAHLG
+474 
-489 ERNIKRL
+489 
-496 MNMSTGI
+496 GI
-503 RPDDSTSNPC
+503 
-513 GACVQG
+513 
-519 KLRECPHVRPIKKG
+519 H
-533 IYPLECI
+533 
-540 HADIAGPFPE
+540 
-550 VGVDGSR
+550 
-557 YWVCFIDDFT
+557 
-567 QMSWV
+567 
-572 YPVKERSEFEEC
+572 
-584 FHHLLQQFERP
+584 
-595 ERRCHFLH
+595 
-603 LDRGG
+603 
-608 ENRSHSLTRLCR
+608 
-620 DRGIKL
+620 L
-626 SYTGTEQHEQ
+626 SYTATEQHEQ

-648 EKLTPTLLKSG
+648 DKLTPTLIKSG
-659 LALKWW
+659 FALKWW
-665 PYFLKAVNRI
+665 PYLLKAVNHI

-714 SSKRKKM
+714 SSKQKKM
-721 QSKSIPCQLL
+721 QSRSIPCQLL

-745 GRVFVSNNVVFSENI
+745 GRVFVSNNVVFAENI
-760 KNVEPTLDNL
+760 KSVEPTLDNL

-778 PSQRRRVVGEEDSD
+778 SSQRRRVDREQNTH
-792 VENAIVLEPSPL
+792 VENPLILEPSPL
-804 PIASRE
+804 PIAPGE
-810 ANRSGETGRGETTP
+810 ANGTEEIGHGETTS
-824 DEPPVGDTGWD
+824 DESSVGDPGWN
-835 PDQESTRSSIH
+835 PDQESARSSIH
-846 VATDERE
+846 VATDEHE
-853 VSSEETEEHAESRL
+853 VSPEATERHAESRL

-880 ILASTNFAFLAKV
+880 ILASTNFAFLATI
-893 AEQLY
+893 ARQLY

-910 TFKEATQGVHG
+910 TFKEATQGPHG
-921 KLWWGGLKDELG
+921 RLWWGGLKDEHG
-933 SLVENGVWTLVT
+933 SLIENDVWTLVT

-963 GENGQVLRYKARFV
+963 GENGEILRYKARFV

-1029 VNEEIYVQQPE
+1029 VTEEIYVEQPE

-1068 TLSTFLATL
+1068 TLSTFLETL
-1077 GFKPLLSDMGVFV
+1077 GFKSLLSDMGVLV

-1137 MSVRRDRATRSIFLS
+1137 MSLRRDRANRSISLS
-1152 QTTYLEKVLRDFGMD
+1152 QTTYLEKILRDFGMD
-1167 QCAPNATPVSTS
+1167 QCAPNATPVATS
-1179 KFGEPGPDYKAADK
+1179 KFGEPDPDYKATDK
-1193 LKEWYAKA
+1193 LKQWYAKA

-1221 LCSRHLANPTNEHQ
+1221 LCSRHLGNPTNEHQ

-1244 LKGSQNLEL
+1244 LKGSHNLEL
-1253 VYQGGLQ
+1253 VYQGKLQ

-1268 DWAGDL
+1268 DWAGDQ
-1274 ETRRSTSGY
+1274 ETRKSTSGY

-1310 YMGQTAATKEAVW
+1310 YMGQTGAAKEAVW
-1323 LRALLQELLKEYKEV
+1323 LRSLLQELLKEYREV

-1350 QGAIAMSKNPQFHTR
+1350 QGAIAMSKNPQFHAR

-1381 DGTIEFQYIPT
+1381 DGTVDFQYIPT

-1406 DRFLLFRQA
+1406 DRFLRFREA

-1421 RP
+1421 RL

>member
-240 YCGRKGHDRSTCWRL
+240 YCGRKGHDRSTCWRI

-496 MNMSTGI
+496 MKMSTGI

-533 IYPLECI
+533 TYPLECI

-595 ERRCHFLH
+595 ERR
-603 LDRGG
+603 
-608 ENRSHSLTRLCR
+608 S
-620 DRGIKL
+620 
-626 SYTGTEQHEQ
+626 
-636 NGLAEVLNRIIL
+636 
-648 EKLTPTLLKSG
+648 
-659 LALKWW
+659 
-665 PYFLKAVNRI
+665 
-675 RNLCPT
+675 
-681 ASIST
+681 
-686 TPYQAWYGDVPDLS
+686 WYGDVPDLS

-853 VSSEETEEHAESRL
+853 VSSEETEKHAESRL

-880 ILASTNFAFLAKV
+880 ILASTNFAFLATV
-893 AEQLY
+893 AEQLK
-898 LVARDIDQSEPR
+898 PR
-910 TFKEATQGVHG
+910 RVYMENS
-921 KLWWGGLKDELG
+921 GGED
-933 SLVENGVWTLVT
+933 
-945 LPPGRKA
+945 
-952 LRGKWVFKLKR
+952 
-963 GENGQVLRYKARFV
+963 
-977 VRGFEQREGIDFNET
+977 
-992 FASVVK
+992 
-998 PMSYK
+998 
-1003 MIFAIAAALD
+1003 
-1013 LELEQMD
+1013 
-1020 VKTAFLYGL
+1020 
-1029 VNEEIYVQQPE
+1029 
-1040 GFDDG
+1040 
-1045 SGRVCKLL
+1045 
-1053 RALYGLKQAPRVWYE
+1053 
-1068 TLSTFLATL
+1068 
-1077 GFKPLLSDMGVFV
+1077 
-1090 KGHTFIAVYVDDLLI
+1090 
-1105 AGPSKDEIVAVKQ
+1105 
-1118 ALCNKFK
+1118 
-1125 MTDLGPCKYYLG
+1125 
-1137 MSVRRDRATRSIFLS
+1137 
-1152 QTTYLEKVLRDFGMD
+1152 
-1167 QCAPNATPVSTS
+1167 
-1179 KFGEPGPDYKAADK
+1179 
-1193 LKEWYAKA
+1193 
-1201 IGSLMYLMLGT
+1201 
-1212 RPDIAFAVS
+1212 
-1221 LCSRHLANPTNEHQ
+1221 
-1235 TAVKRIFRY
+1235 
-1244 LKGSQNLEL
+1244 
-1253 VYQGGLQ
+1253 
-1260 PLLGYTDS
+1260 
-1268 DWAGDL
+1268 
-1274 ETRRSTSGY
+1274 
-1283 VFNLGTGA
+1283 
-1291 ISWSSKR
+1291 
-1298 QRTVALSSCEAE
+1298 
-1310 YMGQTAATKEAVW
+1310 
-1323 LRALLQELLKEYKEV
+1323 
-1338 PELKTTVIFGDN
+1338 
-1350 QGAIAMSKNPQFHTR
+1350 
-1365 TKHIDIQHHYC
+1365 
-1376 REKVN
+1376 
-1381 DGTIEFQYIPT
+1381 
-1392 GKQVADGLTKALPK
+1392 
-1406 DRFLLFRQA
+1406 
-1415 LGLKER
+1415 
-1421 RP
+1421 

>member
-10 LIGSSGTIPKLEQTS
+10 LVGSSGTIPKLEQTS
-25 QWLTWKR
+25 HWLTWKR

-86 RVFTTGISTAQGMI
+86 RVFTTGIPTAQGMI
-100 NHLETRYR
+100 SHLETRYR

-117 LDRRYQELT
+117 LDRRFQELT
-126 LESCDSVMEYANKL
+126 LDSCDSVMEYANKL
-140 RQVRAELLEMDD
+140 RQVRAELLEMDEI
-152 TCQIGEPHFVNKFL
+152 CQIGEPHFVNKFL

-184 NILPIRNPSNRNV
+184 NILPIRDPNNRNII
-197 VLKEAVTF
+197 LKEAVTF

-210 AASQEEDRQRSATAK
+210 AASQEEDRQRGATARI
-225 MAHRAMMAQDTSCCG
+225 AYRAMVAQDTPCCG
-240 YCGRKGHDRSTCWRL
+240 HCGRKGHDKSTCWKL
-255 HPELRRDR
+255 HPELRRER
-263 IKAGYERRQR
+263 SKAGYERRQR
-273 KMQVREK
+273 KMQSREK
-280 EREKTNDELESATY
+280 EREKTTDALESATY
-294 TTPAHL
+294 ATPAYL

-324 LGPSGLQASLQTRA
+324 FGPSGLQASLQARA

-354 CRQENFTSL
+354 CRHENFTAL
-363 HRYHGLPIN
+363 QKYHGLPIN
-372 GIADIKVMPGGCGTY
+372 GIADAKVMPGGCGTY
-387 CLRVQGPKGSQNVTL
+387 CLRMQGPKGSHNVTL
-402 DNALYVPEGHS
+402 DSALYVPEGHS

-453 YVVDEVEDRPF
+453 YVVDEAEEDQF

-503 RPDDSTSNPC
+503 RPDDSASNPC
-513 GACVQG
+513 GGCVQG
-519 KLRECPHVRPIKKG
+519 KLRECPHIRPIKKG
-533 IYPLECI
+533 TYPLECI

-550 VGVDGSR
+550 AGVDGSR
-557 YWVCFIDDFT
+557 YWACFIDDFT

-572 YPVKERSEFEEC
+572 YPVKERSDFEEC
-584 FHHLLQQFERP
+584 FQHLLEQFERP

-608 ENRSHSLTRLCR
+608 ENRSHVLTRFCR

-721 QSKSIPCQLL
+721 QPKSIPCQLL

-760 KNVEPTLDNL
+760 KNVEPTFDNL

-824 DEPPVGDTGWD
+824 DEPLVGDTGWD

-853 VSSEETEEHAESRL
+853 MSSEETEEHAESRL

-880 ILASTNFAFLAKV
+880 ILASPNFAFLATV

-898 LVARDIDQSEPR
+898 LVARDID
-910 TFKEATQGVHG
+910 H
-921 KLWWGGLKDELG
+921 
-933 SLVENGVWTLVT
+933 
-945 LPPGRKA
+945 
-952 LRGKWVFKLKR
+952 
-963 GENGQVLRYKARFV
+963 
-977 VRGFEQREGIDFNET
+977 
-992 FASVVK
+992 
-998 PMSYK
+998 
-1003 MIFAIAAALD
+1003 
-1013 LELEQMD
+1013 
-1020 VKTAFLYGL
+1020 
-1029 VNEEIYVQQPE
+1029 
-1040 GFDDG
+1040 
-1045 SGRVCKLL
+1045 
-1053 RALYGLKQAPRVWYE
+1053 
-1068 TLSTFLATL
+1068 
-1077 GFKPLLSDMGVFV
+1077 
-1090 KGHTFIAVYVDDLLI
+1090 
-1105 AGPSKDEIVAVKQ
+1105 
-1118 ALCNKFK
+1118 
-1125 MTDLGPCKYYLG
+1125 
-1137 MSVRRDRATRSIFLS
+1137 
-1152 QTTYLEKVLRDFGMD
+1152 
-1167 QCAPNATPVSTS
+1167 
-1179 KFGEPGPDYKAADK
+1179 
-1193 LKEWYAKA
+1193 
-1201 IGSLMYLMLGT
+1201 
-1212 RPDIAFAVS
+1212 
-1221 LCSRHLANPTNEHQ
+1221 RHLGNPTNEHQ

-1253 VYQGGLQ
+1253 VYQGELQ

-1310 YMGQTAATKEAVW
+1310 YMGQTAAAKEAVW
-1323 LRALLQELLKEYKEV
+1323 LRGLLQELLKEYREV

-1381 DGTIEFQYIPT
+1381 DGTVEFQYIPT

-1406 DRFLLFRQA
+1406 ERFLLFRKA

>member
-1 MSLSKESLN
+1 
-10 LIGSSGTIPKLEQTS
+10 
-25 QWLTWKR
+25 
-32 EMLDLLDMC
+32 
-41 GYGDLL
+41 
-47 TRNAQPPTEGNDLA
+47 
-61 TQIEAWRSRQDR
+61 
-73 ACGAIRSRLGYNA
+73 
-86 RVFTTGISTAQGMI
+86 
-100 NHLETRYR
+100 
-108 PVGSAIFQE
+108 
-117 LDRRYQELT
+117 
-126 LESCDSVMEYANKL
+126 
-140 RQVRAELLEMDD
+140 
-152 TCQIGEPHFVNKFL
+152 
-166 CGLGPD
+166 
-172 YEVFLTAFNQNH
+172 
-184 NILPIRNPSNRNV
+184 
-197 VLKEAVTF
+197 
-205 ETAIF
+205 
-210 AASQEEDRQRSATAK
+210 
-225 MAHRAMMAQDTSCCG
+225 
-240 YCGRKGHDRSTCWRL
+240 
-255 HPELRRDR
+255 
-263 IKAGYERRQR
+263 
-273 KMQVREK
+273 MQVREK

-496 MNMSTGI
+496 MKMSTGI

-533 IYPLECI
+533 TYPLECI

-595 ERRCHFLH
+595 ERR
-603 LDRGG
+603 
-608 ENRSHSLTRLCR
+608 S
-620 DRGIKL
+620 
-626 SYTGTEQHEQ
+626 
-636 NGLAEVLNRIIL
+636 
-648 EKLTPTLLKSG
+648 
-659 LALKWW
+659 
-665 PYFLKAVNRI
+665 
-675 RNLCPT
+675 
-681 ASIST
+681 
-686 TPYQAWYGDVPDLS
+686 WYGDVPDLS

-853 VSSEETEEHAESRL
+853 VS
-867 PERSTRGQLPSRY
+867 
-880 ILASTNFAFLAKV
+880 
-893 AEQLY
+893 
-898 LVARDIDQSEPR
+898 
-910 TFKEATQGVHG
+910 
-921 KLWWGGLKDELG
+921 
-933 SLVENGVWTLVT
+933 
-945 LPPGRKA
+945 
-952 LRGKWVFKLKR
+952 
-963 GENGQVLRYKARFV
+963 
-977 VRGFEQREGIDFNET
+977 
-992 FASVVK
+992 
-998 PMSYK
+998 
-1003 MIFAIAAALD
+1003 
-1013 LELEQMD
+1013 
-1020 VKTAFLYGL
+1020 
-1029 VNEEIYVQQPE
+1029 
-1040 GFDDG
+1040 
-1045 SGRVCKLL
+1045 
-1053 RALYGLKQAPRVWYE
+1053 
-1068 TLSTFLATL
+1068 
-1077 GFKPLLSDMGVFV
+1077 
-1090 KGHTFIAVYVDDLLI
+1090 
-1105 AGPSKDEIVAVKQ
+1105 
-1118 ALCNKFK
+1118 
-1125 MTDLGPCKYYLG
+1125 
-1137 MSVRRDRATRSIFLS
+1137 
-1152 QTTYLEKVLRDFGMD
+1152 
-1167 QCAPNATPVSTS
+1167 
-1179 KFGEPGPDYKAADK
+1179 
-1193 LKEWYAKA
+1193 
-1201 IGSLMYLMLGT
+1201 
-1212 RPDIAFAVS
+1212 
-1221 LCSRHLANPTNEHQ
+1221 
-1235 TAVKRIFRY
+1235 
-1244 LKGSQNLEL
+1244 
-1253 VYQGGLQ
+1253 
-1260 PLLGYTDS
+1260 
-1268 DWAGDL
+1268 
-1274 ETRRSTSGY
+1274 
-1283 VFNLGTGA
+1283 
-1291 ISWSSKR
+1291 
-1298 QRTVALSSCEAE
+1298 
-1310 YMGQTAATKEAVW
+1310 
-1323 LRALLQELLKEYKEV
+1323 
-1338 PELKTTVIFGDN
+1338 
-1350 QGAIAMSKNPQFHTR
+1350 
-1365 TKHIDIQHHYC
+1365 
-1376 REKVN
+1376 
-1381 DGTIEFQYIPT
+1381 
-1392 GKQVADGLTKALPK
+1392 
-1406 DRFLLFRQA
+1406 
-1415 LGLKER
+1415 
-1421 RP
+1421 

>member
-240 YCGRKGHDRSTCWRL
+240 YCGRKGHDRSTCWRI

-496 MNMSTGI
+496 MKMSTGI

-533 IYPLECI
+533 TYPLECI
-540 HADIAGPFPE
+540 HADTAGPFPE

-572 YPVKERSEFEEC
+572 S
-584 FHHLLQQFERP
+584 
-595 ERRCHFLH
+595 
-603 LDRGG
+603 
-608 ENRSHSLTRLCR
+608 R
-620 DRGIKL
+620 DRKDDVT
-626 SYTGTEQHEQ
+626 SCTSTEGE
-636 NGLAEVLNRIIL
+636 RI
-648 EKLTPTLLKSG
+648 
-659 LALKWW
+659 
-665 PYFLKAVNRI
+665 
-675 RNLCPT
+675 
-681 ASIST
+681 
-686 TPYQAWYGDVPDLS
+686 
-700 HLRVLGSRGWALLP
+700 
-714 SSKRKKM
+714 
-721 QSKSIPCQLL
+721 
-731 GYQGSTNYILLDER
+731 
-745 GRVFVSNNVVFSENI
+745 
-760 KNVEPTLDNL
+760 
-770 THQMSDQR
+770 
-778 PSQRRRVVGEEDSD
+778 
-792 VENAIVLEPSPL
+792 
-804 PIASRE
+804 
-810 ANRSGETGRGETTP
+810 
-824 DEPPVGDTGWD
+824 
-835 PDQESTRSSIH
+835 
-846 VATDERE
+846 
-853 VSSEETEEHAESRL
+853 
-867 PERSTRGQLPSRY
+867 
-880 ILASTNFAFLAKV
+880 
-893 AEQLY
+893 
-898 LVARDIDQSEPR
+898 
-910 TFKEATQGVHG
+910 EATV
-921 KLWWGGLKDELG
+921 
-933 SLVENGVWTLVT
+933 
-945 LPPGRKA
+945 
-952 LRGKWVFKLKR
+952 
-963 GENGQVLRYKARFV
+963 
-977 VRGFEQREGIDFNET
+977 
-992 FASVVK
+992 
-998 PMSYK
+998 
-1003 MIFAIAAALD
+1003 
-1013 LELEQMD
+1013 
-1020 VKTAFLYGL
+1020 
-1029 VNEEIYVQQPE
+1029 
-1040 GFDDG
+1040 
-1045 SGRVCKLL
+1045 
-1053 RALYGLKQAPRVWYE
+1053 
-1068 TLSTFLATL
+1068 
-1077 GFKPLLSDMGVFV
+1077 
-1090 KGHTFIAVYVDDLLI
+1090 
-1105 AGPSKDEIVAVKQ
+1105 
-1118 ALCNKFK
+1118 
-1125 MTDLGPCKYYLG
+1125 
-1137 MSVRRDRATRSIFLS
+1137 
-1152 QTTYLEKVLRDFGMD
+1152 
-1167 QCAPNATPVSTS
+1167 
-1179 KFGEPGPDYKAADK
+1179 
-1193 LKEWYAKA
+1193 
-1201 IGSLMYLMLGT
+1201 
-1212 RPDIAFAVS
+1212 
-1221 LCSRHLANPTNEHQ
+1221 
-1235 TAVKRIFRY
+1235 
-1244 LKGSQNLEL
+1244 
-1253 VYQGGLQ
+1253 
-1260 PLLGYTDS
+1260 
-1268 DWAGDL
+1268 
-1274 ETRRSTSGY
+1274 
-1283 VFNLGTGA
+1283 
-1291 ISWSSKR
+1291 
-1298 QRTVALSSCEAE
+1298 
-1310 YMGQTAATKEAVW
+1310 
-1323 LRALLQELLKEYKEV
+1323 
-1338 PELKTTVIFGDN
+1338 
-1350 QGAIAMSKNPQFHTR
+1350 
-1365 TKHIDIQHHYC
+1365 
-1376 REKVN
+1376 
-1381 DGTIEFQYIPT
+1381 
-1392 GKQVADGLTKALPK
+1392 
-1406 DRFLLFRQA
+1406 
-1415 LGLKER
+1415 
-1421 RP
+1421 